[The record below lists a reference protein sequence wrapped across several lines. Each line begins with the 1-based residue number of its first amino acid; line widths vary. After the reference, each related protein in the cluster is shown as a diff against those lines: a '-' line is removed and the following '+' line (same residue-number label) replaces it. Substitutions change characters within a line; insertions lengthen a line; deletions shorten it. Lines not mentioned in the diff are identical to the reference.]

1 MAVGNLLMPIQPV
14 ATHNEPV
21 AVEAVAIES
30 PATPETIE
38 GMIRSKAH
46 SNNLDEEKI
55 IFVARCESQIEP
67 RSIGDGHLTC
77 SRTGEQVSSRGIW
90 QINNCAH
97 PEISDEQAFDPMW
110 STDWAMEVFKKGD
123 EGKEWKRCTS
133 RYFAGKKV
141 AKK

>member
-1 MAVGNLLMPIQPV
+1 MAVGNLLMPIQPA

-21 AVEAVAIES
+21 AAETVAIES
-30 PATPETIE
+30 LTTPKTIE
-38 GMIRSKAH
+38 EMIRFKAH

-55 IFVARCESQIEP
+55 IFIARCESQIEP

-77 SRTGEQVSSRGIW
+77 SRTGNSVSSRGIW

-97 PEISDEQAFDPMW
+97 PEISDEQAFDPEM

-123 EGKEWKRCTS
+123 EGKEWKRCVS
-133 RYFAGKKV
+133 KFKNLL
-141 AKK
+141 